1 MREAFGLANGRV
13 VPLDPEPG
21 QVVFDFLVKLGAHAG
36 VIDVL
41 EAEEEATAIASREI
55 VSDQG
60 GVGVSEMKTSR
71 RAGRKARGHEGEFKA
86 GRIK

>member
-1 MREAFGLANGRV
+1 PK
-13 VPLDPEPG
+13 PL
-21 QVVFDFLVKLGAHAG
+21 QVVFDFLVEFGAHAG

-41 EAEEEATAIASREI
+41 EAEEEATASTSREI

-60 GVGVSEMKTSR
+60 GVGVAEMKTAR

-86 GRIK
+86 GKVK